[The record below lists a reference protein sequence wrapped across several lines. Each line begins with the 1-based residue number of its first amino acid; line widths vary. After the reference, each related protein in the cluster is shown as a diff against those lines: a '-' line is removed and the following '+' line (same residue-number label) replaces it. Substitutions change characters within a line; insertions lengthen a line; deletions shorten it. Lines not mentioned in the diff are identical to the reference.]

1 MISCADW
8 TERSTTLKP
17 GRRLRPQLNA
27 IFHVKRAGF
36 VKEHTSVAGFTFAL
50 GKRKRT
56 EP

>member
-8 TERSTTLKP
+8 MERSTTLKP

-36 VKEHTSVAGFTFAL
+36 VKEHTSVAGSTFAL
-50 GKRKRT
+50 GKRNSNS
-56 EP
+56 